1 MATKA
6 QSGLPIAERLSLVV
20 MGVSGSGKTT
30 VGERLAADLKVDFI
44 DGDALHSPEARAK
57 MASGK
62 PLDDEDRWPWLDRI
76 GRALADRADHP
87 KGLIVA
93 CSALK
98 RVYRDRLRRAAGP
111 QLRFLYLKGD
121 EVLMCARVAG
131 RKGHYMPASLVQSQF
146 DALEEPRG
154 EPDVATLP
162 ADVDLDKVAVETM
175 QGLAAL

>member
-1 MATKA
+1 MASTA
-6 QSGLPIAERLSLVV
+6 QSGFPAARRLSLVV

-44 DGDALHSPEARAK
+44 DGDSLHSPEARAK

-76 GRALADRADHP
+76 GQALADRAAQP

-98 RVYRDRLRRAAGP
+98 RVYRDRLRGSAGP
-111 QLRFLYLKGD
+111 ELRFLFLEGD
-121 EVLMCARVAG
+121 EAMMYGRVGG
-131 RKGHYMPASLVQSQF
+131 RKGHYMPASLVDSQF
-146 DALEEPRG
+146 ATLENPSS
-154 EPDVATLP
+154 EPDVVTLP
-162 ADVDLDKVAVETM
+162 ADVDLDKVTAAM
-175 QGLAAL
+175 IDALAAL

>member
-1 MATKA
+1 MAPTT
-6 QSGLPIAERLSLVV
+6 QSGLPAARLSLVV

-76 GRALADRADHP
+76 GQALADRAAHP
-87 KGLIVA
+87 KGTIVA

-98 RVYRDRLRRAAGP
+98 HAYRDRLRASAGP
-111 QLRFLYLKGD
+111 DLRFLFLKGD
-121 EVLMCARVAG
+121 EAMMYARVGA
-131 RKGHYMPASLVQSQF
+131 RKNHYMPASLVDSQF
-146 DALEEPRG
+146 ATLEAPID
-154 EPDVATLP
+154 EPDVVTLP
-162 ADVDLDKVAVETM
+162 ADVDLNKVTAETIG
-175 QGLAAL
+175 GLAAL

>member
-1 MATKA
+1 MAATA
-6 QSGLPIAERLSLVV
+6 QSGLPVARRLSLVV

-76 GRALADRADHP
+76 GRALADRATHP

-98 RVYRDRLRRAAGP
+98 RAYRDRLRASAGRD
-111 QLRFLYLKGD
+111 LRFLFLRGD
-121 EVLMCARVAG
+121 EAMMYARVGA
-131 RKGHYMPASLVQSQF
+131 RKGHYMPASLVDSQF
-146 DALEEPRG
+146 ATLEDPMG
-154 EPDVATLP
+154 EPDVVTLP
-162 ADVDLDKVAVETM
+162 ADVDLDKVTAATID
-175 QGLAAL
+175 GLAAL